1 MSTVSTSAVPSGSSS
16 GQNTSFASLSAS
28 NSGKSLSGKVAV
40 QEDAI
45 KAVKASKPWLH
56 FVAGG
61 FGGMMGAIMTC
72 PLDVVKTRLQS
83 DFYGSQMK
91 HGHLQQV
98 VNGRRLGPIR
108 SIGLHFYETFQIM
121 ADVYRNEGGRAL
133 FKGLGPNLVG
143 VVPARSINFFT
154 YNYGKT
160 AYADYFND
168 GKEATWVHLMAAA
181 TAGISTS
188 TATNPIWLVK
198 TRLQLDKQNS
208 TKGDQT
214 RQYKNSYDCVKQVLQ
229 KEGVPGLYR
238 GLTASYLGVVES
250 SLQWVL
256 YEQMKFLINGRE
268 KYRERRG
275 ITTTTGDAFF
285 EWLAKSGA
293 AGLAKLSASLLTYPH
308 EVVRTRL
315 RQRPLDNGKPKYS
328 GLINCFTTIWKKE
341 GFFALYG
348 GLTPH
353 LMRTVP
359 NSIIMFG
366 TWEMIIKLFS

>member
-1 MSTVSTSAVPSGSSS
+1 MTSTVSPSSATLQSGAQLPPSPDSGSVATA
-16 GQNTSFASLSAS
+16 NTADKVQPLSR
-28 NSGKSLSGKVAV
+28 
-40 QEDAI
+40 
-45 KAVKASKPWLH
+45 PWIH
-56 FVAGG
+56 FFAGG
-61 FGGMMGAIMTC
+61 FGGMMGAILTC

-83 DFYGSQMK
+83 DFYSSQLQK
-91 HGHLQQV
+91 GHLQSALRD
-98 VNGRRLGPIR
+98 GRKIGHVR
-108 SIGLHFYETFQIM
+108 SIGLHFYETFQILV
-121 ADVYRNEGGRAL
+121 DVYKVEGGRAL

-143 VVPARSINFFT
+143 VIPARSINFFT
-154 YNYGKT
+154 YSTGKSIISSK
-160 AYADYFND
+160 FNN
-168 GKEATWVHLMAAA
+168 GEEATWVNLMSAAI
-181 TAGISTS
+181 AGVTTS

-208 TKGDQT
+208 DKGVQK
-214 RQYKNSYDCVKQVLQ
+214 RQYNNSADCVKQVVQ
-229 KEGVPGLYR
+229 KEGIKGLYR

-256 YEQMKFLINGRE
+256 YEQMKGLIRQRE
-268 KYRERRG
+268 KLRDSLG
-275 ITTTTGDAFF
+275 IQSTTGDAFF

-328 GLINCFTTIWKKE
+328 GLINCFTTIWKQE
-341 GFFALYG
+341 GFVALYG

-366 TWEMIIKLFS
+366 TWEFIVKLFS

>member
-1 MSTVSTSAVPSGSSS
+1 MSVSSVATSNSASSS
-16 GQNTSFASLSAS
+16 GPVSSRRVEQISR
-28 NSGKSLSGKVAV
+28 
-40 QEDAI
+40 
-45 KAVKASKPWLH
+45 PWLH

-61 FGGMMGAIMTC
+61 FGGMMGSIITC

-83 DFYGSQMK
+83 DFYNSQRTK
-91 HGHLQQV
+91 GHLQKTLHGRQV
-98 VNGRRLGPIR
+98 GHVR
-108 SIGLHFYETFQIM
+108 SVLLHFYETFQIM
-121 ADVYRNEGGRAL
+121 ADVYRVEGGRAL

-143 VVPARSINFFT
+143 VIPARAINFFT
-154 YNYGKT
+154 YSTGKSFV
-160 AYADYFND
+160 ADKFNN
-168 GKEATWVHLMAAA
+168 GEEATWVNLSAAA
-181 TAGISTS
+181 FAGIATS

-198 TRLQLDKQNS
+198 TRLQLDRQNTDI
-208 TKGDQT
+208 TK
-214 RQYKNSYDCVKQVLQ
+214 RQYKSSFDCVRQVFS
-229 KEGVPGLYR
+229 KEGIPGLYR

-256 YEQMKFLINGRE
+256 YEQMKSLIRQ
-268 KYRERRG
+268 RERLRAKLG
-275 ITTTTGDAFF
+275 RDASPGDAFF

-315 RQRPLDNGKPKYS
+315 RQRPLDNGKPKYT
-328 GLINCFTTIWKKE
+328 GLVNCFMTIWKNE
-341 GFFALYG
+341 GFVALYG

-366 TWEMIIKLFS
+366 TWEFLIKLLS

>member
-1 MSTVSTSAVPSGSSS
+1 MATSNPSYTKASIKPSLPS
-16 GQNTSFASLSAS
+16 ANTQNTQ
-28 NSGKSLSGKVAV
+28 VV
-40 QEDAI
+40 QIEVTQVEKI
-45 KAVKASKPWLH
+45 SKPWLH

-61 FGGMMGAIMTC
+61 VGGMMGAIATA

-83 DFYGSQMK
+83 DFYSSQLMK
-91 HGHLQQV
+91 GHLQQTLHGQKV
-98 VNGRRLGPIR
+98 GHVR
-108 SIGLHFYETFQIM
+108 SMWLHLYETFQIM
-121 ADVYRNEGGRAL
+121 ANVYRVEGGRSL

-143 VVPARSINFFT
+143 VIPARSINFFT
-154 YNYGKT
+154 YNNGKNLI
-160 AYADYFND
+160 ASSLNNGA
-168 GKEATWVHLMAAA
+168 EAAWVNLMAAA
-181 TAGISTS
+181 VAGIVTS

-208 TKGDQT
+208 DKGDYT
-214 RQYKNSYDCVKQVLQ
+214 RQYKNSVDCVHQVLK
-229 KEGVPGLYR
+229 KEGIPGLYR

-256 YEQMKFLINGRE
+256 YEQMKGLINRRE
-268 KYRERRG
+268 KLRNRLGKES
-275 ITTTTGDAFF
+275 TAGDNFF

-308 EVVRTRL
+308 EVIRTRL
-315 RQRPLDNGKPKYS
+315 RQRPLADGRPQYS
-328 GLINCFTTIWKKE
+328 GLVNCFMTIWKEE
-341 GFFALYG
+341 GFVALYG

-366 TWEMIIKLFS
+366 TWELIIKAFS

>member
-1 MSTVSTSAVPSGSSS
+1 MSTPSSTIAISAAGTPSTSQAL
-16 GQNTSFASLSAS
+16 SLSDAS
-28 NSGKSLSGKVAV
+28 ATSVTVKKS
-40 QEDAI
+40 
-45 KAVKASKPWLH
+45 SKPWLH

-61 FGGMMGAIMTC
+61 FGGMMGAILTS

-83 DFYGSQMK
+83 DFYNSEMR
-91 HGHLQQV
+91 HGHLQQTLR
-98 VNGRRLGPIR
+98 GRHVGHIR

-121 ADVYRNEGGRAL
+121 VGVYKVEGGHAL

-143 VVPARSINFFT
+143 VIPARSINFFT
-154 YNYGKT
+154 YNNGKYIIAT
-160 AYADYFND
+160 RFNNGED
-168 GKEATWVHLMAAA
+168 AAWVNLMAAA
-181 TAGISTS
+181 VAGICTS

-208 TKGDQT
+208 QNA
-214 RQYKNSYDCVKQVLQ
+214 RQYKSSIDCVKQVLD
-229 KEGVPGLYR
+229 KEGIFGLYR

-256 YEQMKFLINGRE
+256 YEQMKSLIRRRE
-268 KYRERRG
+268 QLRDKLG
-275 ITTTTGDAFF
+275 IQSTTGDAFF

-293 AGLAKLSASLLTYPH
+293 AGVAKLSASLLTYPH

-315 RQRPLDNGKPKYS
+315 RQRPLDNGKPKYN
-328 GLINCFTTIWKKE
+328 GLIHCFTTIWKSE
-341 GFFALYG
+341 GFLALYG

-366 TWEMIIKLFS
+366 TWEFIVNLFS